1 MNEQIAR
8 DPIDTDEWLE
18 IGKIVSPQGL
28 QGELRVYPTSD
39 FPDRFEKPGKRW
51 LQAPNSSTLQETEL
65 LRGRYIPGKN
75 LYVVQLAGVDNRDR
89 AEALR
94 NCKLFVVA
102 SDRPQLEEDEYHIRD
117 LIGLNVIDQTTG
129 NSIGEII
136 SILVAG
142 NDLLE
147 VKLHSTL
154 SGESEPLPTE
164 TKPKKKGSSPKPET
178 VLIPFVKKI
187 VPVVDLE
194 ARRVEIVPPE
204 GLLQL
209 NRASKS

>member
-8 DPIDTDEWLE
+8 DSFNADEWLE

-28 QGELRVYPTSD
+28 QGEMRVYPTSD

-75 LYVVQLAGVDNRDR
+75 LYVVRLAGVDNRDR

-94 NCKLFVVA
+94 DCKLFVMA
-102 SDRPQLEEDEYHIRD
+102 SDRPKLEEDEYHIRD
-117 LIGLNVIDQTTG
+117 LIGLDVIDRNTG

-147 VKLHSTL
+147 VKLHATVPV
-154 SGESEPLPTE
+154 ESQPLPAE
-164 TKPKKKGSSPKPET
+164 TTTKKQKTSPQPET
-178 VLIPFVKKI
+178 VLIPFVKEI

-204 GLLQL
+204 GLLEL
-209 NRASKS
+209 NRVANS